1 MSDQEKLKQ
10 EIIEKVLDADFKN
23 IVRKV
28 KDGKTLSAQER
39 KTLEENRQKPKWEVL
54 DIHKTTYY
62 KYIKLG
68 MPEDY
73 EEAKKWMQLRHGM
86 AQQGSGKIEIGG
98 KTFTAQNLIDLRG
111 KLLEGQAEN
120 VALKNRIEN
129 LNVQEREGKLVD
141 VDALNETL
149 VKILYPLRKSLDQM
163 PENIASAV
171 NPEDPARAETIIE
184 QELENIYADLVKSL
198 GSDERTKA
206 ISL

>member
-1 MSDQEKLKQ
+1 MSEQEQLKQ

-23 IVRKV
+23 IVKKV
-28 KDGKTLSAQER
+28 KDGKTLSSIER
-39 KTLEENRQKPKWEVL
+39 KTLEDSRQKPKWEVL

-62 KYIKLG
+62 KYKKLG
-68 MPEDY
+68 MPDEF
-73 EEAKKWMQLRHGM
+73 EEAKKWMQLRNGM

-98 KTFTAQNLIDLRG
+98 RTFTAQNLIDLRG

-120 VALKNRIEN
+120 VSLKNRIEN

-149 VKILYPLRKSLDQM
+149 VKILYPLRKALDQM

-171 NPEDPARAETIIE
+171 NPDDPSRAETIIE
-184 QELENIYADLVKSL
+184 QELENIYADLVKTLSQ
-198 GSDERTKA
+198 DERTKK
-206 ISL
+206 ISM